1 MAKQITLHNTPQFYV
16 EYTKNWL
23 AKTPTENKVERLIVE
38 DIATLIEV
46 AAEHL
51 TPQPAELANDKKS

>member
-16 EYTKNWL
+16 EYTRNWL
-23 AKTPTENKVERLIVE
+23 AKTPTENQVERLIVE
-38 DIATLIEV
+38 DIATLIEI

-51 TPQPAELANDKKS
+51 TPQPAELANNKNS